1 MVTQAQTQT
10 DDRDTVVVYD
20 IMRESAN
27 RLIARL
33 LKQSVD
39 EGGTKPHAA
48 VLDEI
53 RAVREEVGLVPTRD
67 YDAIKAAAESF
78 RRRRL
83 AA

>member
-1 MVTQAQTQT
+1 MTIHTETQV
-10 DDRDTVVVYD
+10 DDRETVVVYD
-20 IMRESAN
+20 VMRESAN

-39 EGGTKPHAA
+39 EGGSKPHDA

-53 RAVREEVGLVPTRD
+53 RAVREEVDLVPTRD
-67 YDAIKAAAESF
+67 YDAIKTAAESF
-78 RRRRL
+78 RQRRF